1 MAHPYSSTSLYAG
14 TPSYAP
20 QQPYYLSFPSNGL
33 QQPINTPPGIP
44 QQLPPPQGQM
54 QTHPSYQ
61 QQPSP
66 ATNGP
71 RFDANSQIRPPAPP
85 FHPFPPTTTFNSD
98 FFKQFASAGFPP
110 PPPPNFPPV
119 PIPGAAYPQL
129 PGPVNTSASSPYP
142 QHLATGA
149 PGFGAG
155 FNPSEQLRQHA
166 GDQFMGLQP
175 GSRGGLDVQ
184 TETQAYGA
192 AMAVQSGISHTGHPA
207 LKTIDPDKD
216 QTVPSFG
223 SRSDVDMLFA
233 SAQKQAV
240 LGPPEQPMTASHKT
254 DANSTTDLNLAA
266 DGNVSP
272 YDPTRPA
279 AINDRAPGG
288 FTSSSKPPK
297 SANLKSVERTY
308 DNKSLVEL
316 RQLAK
321 GAVLS
326 LVPHKIL
333 FVDLVKEGVNAQ
345 ILQELYEE
353 LGLRIEVG
361 SSKPR
366 DESQAE
372 RYPLVD
378 DNVPPTASHMP
389 KVETQ
394 GHPPTE
400 AMAQAIPETSKV
412 APSSAPLVPS
422 MISEPIAPPAVLDVR
437 NQQSAPS
444 LSLERKDRIAQLLA
458 AKTGRPTPNPPP
470 AALSQREG
478 PRVAASVTASAELA
492 GVGAPSS
499 SPHTGPVQLP
509 ESVAPPQEAIG
520 AKPKAQTELVKQK
533 MEQLKREAQAKTGAG
548 APEIPSTEPT
558 ISNSDINADIS
569 RMIPQSGNA
578 MLSSSN
584 RPPSFGSQPTMPPS
598 LIPGL
603 FMTST
608 ESSGFDEAARP
619 MTEAS
624 TSSEGDGRQVNAA
637 VENEPSVGP
646 SNLHFPSSSTVPTK
660 RPPDSDS
667 AALDIPLLK
676 KPNMQQNLQYDSSL
690 LLPDN
695 EADYQSEGEIVEE
708 PESDAMALGSDSE
721 QDIQENY
728 IPPASMSSTATS
740 ILNRPMSVNQAPTTT
755 LRIASTGEPGK
766 DELYRA
772 KQSEIEALRR
782 KIADLEQRNKLKR
795 TRSQIESPSSSNPPT
810 PAVTREDQPLASSPL
825 PQTIDLPG
833 VARLSTQRQP
843 SGPSVIS
850 KLTPA
855 QLQEREAVLKQALLR
870 QRAQRQQVLQEGLP
884 DLNAKVKKTETRLED
899 SRKELV
905 QVRGQLQNM
914 RMEVDRLGLQEKR
927 LVEEIAQF
935 EEQLQEGRS
944 GQKRYSDEL
953 QQIKLEKLAEAQ
965 AAPSKEDSAVISTS
979 AQPTTSTVP
988 QSMSGLT
995 NGHLDN
1001 QDRNLPERQI
1011 SLGIPVES
1019 VSADIAAGEEVD
1031 IDMNGKNI
1039 DKSPSSHNIQSALQG
1054 GTEPVESLEALH
1066 PAHQLQADEME
1077 ISPEPEDYVET
1088 HEHLSATL
1096 ERTQTSD
1103 EAMDVDN
1110 DSSGSASMS
1119 GSDDEEEYEP
1129 ADADILQPMQQS
1141 EDESEEYDP
1150 ETAPVES
1157 VTPTTVPEDGAQD
1170 FQEPSEN
1177 ADASEP
1183 NTETGNS
1190 INGAPDVLGAT
1201 ESDTSF
1207 VEAEGAV
1214 NGVGAVSEVPANTND
1229 DLESS
1234 DQLADADTLVRPP
1247 PGSNRETEV
1256 VPFLDGN
1263 CPPPMHYVPYK
1274 TPLSAFKTYRFH
1286 SDYPETVK
1294 TGYRSLTYSNN
1305 IDPSR
1310 PLCPTELSGEACT
1323 NPKCE
1328 EQHFAQ
1334 LGLPDDKILVQM
1346 SSASDIK
1353 GKSARDEFHAGL
1365 KQVIAGL
1372 RAGEVKD
1379 FEKVAEALSMYRR
1392 KFFADREEKEG
1403 QEDDDTQQ
1411 QDKQEQKEAKEQ
1423 EVADS

>member
-1 MAHPYSSTSLYAG
+1 
-14 TPSYAP
+14 
-20 QQPYYLSFPSNGL
+20 
-33 QQPINTPPGIP
+33 
-44 QQLPPPQGQM
+44 M
-54 QTHPSYQ
+54 QTHPSYH

-149 PGFGAG
+149 PVFGAG
-155 FNPSEQLRQHA
+155 FNPSEQPRQHA

-184 TETQAYGA
+184 TDTQAYGA
-192 AMAVQSGISHTGHPA
+192 AMAVQSGISHTVHPP
-207 LKTIDPDKD
+207 LKTRDLDKD

-233 SAQKQAV
+233 SAQRQAV
-240 LGPPEQPMTASHKT
+240 LGPPEQPMTASQII
-254 DANSTTDLNLAA
+254 DANSTTDLDLAA

-297 SANLKSVERTY
+297 SANLKPVERTY

-333 FVDLVKEGVNAQ
+333 FVDLVKEGVNPQ

-361 SSKPR
+361 PSKPR

-372 RYPLVD
+372 RSHLVD
-378 DNVPPTASHMP
+378 GTVPPTASHMP

-394 GHPPTE
+394 EHPPTE

-412 APSSAPLVPS
+412 ALSSAPLVPS
-422 MISEPIAPPAVLDVR
+422 MISEAVAPPAVLDVR

-444 LSLERKDRIAQLLA
+444 PSLERKDRIAQLLA
-458 AKTGRPTPNPPP
+458 AKTGRPTPNPPS
-470 AALSQREG
+470 AALSQPEG
-478 PRVAASVTASAELA
+478 PRMAASATASAQLA

-499 SPHTGPVQLP
+499 SPQTGPVQLP
-509 ESVAPPQEAIG
+509 ESVAAPQEAIG
-520 AKPKAQTELVKQK
+520 TKPKAQTELVKQK

-548 APEIPSTEPT
+548 APEIPSAEPAT
-558 ISNSDINADIS
+558 SNSDTSADIS
-569 RMIPQSGNA
+569 RMIPHSGSA

-584 RPPSFGSQPTMPPS
+584 RPSSFASQPTMPPS

-619 MTEAS
+619 VKEAP
-624 TSSEGDGRQVNAA
+624 TSSEGGGRQVNAA
-637 VENEPSVGP
+637 VENEPPVGP
-646 SNLHFPSSSTVPTK
+646 QNLHFPSSSTVPTK
-660 RPPDSDS
+660 RPSDSDS
-667 AALDIPLLK
+667 AAIDIPLPK
-676 KPNMQQNLQYDSSL
+676 KPNTQQNLQYDSSL

-708 PESDAMALGSDSE
+708 RESDAMALGSDSE

-728 IPPASMSSTATS
+728 IPPASMSTTATS
-740 ILNRPMSVNQAPTTT
+740 IFNKPTSINQAPTTT
-755 LRIASTGEPGK
+755 LRTASANEPGK

-772 KQSEIEALRR
+772 KQTEIEALRR

-810 PAVTREDQPLASSPL
+810 PAVTREDQSLASSPL
-825 PQTIDLPG
+825 PHTIDLPG
-833 VARLSTQRQP
+833 VARPSTQRQP

-855 QLQEREAVLKQALLR
+855 QLQEREAVLKQTLLR

-899 SRKELV
+899 SRKELA

-914 RMEVDRLGLQEKR
+914 RIEVDRLGLQEKR

-965 AAPSKEDSAVISTS
+965 VAPTKEDSAVFSTS
-979 AQPTTSTVP
+979 TQPTTSTIP
-988 QSMSGLT
+988 QSLSGLT

-1001 QDRNLPERQI
+1001 QDRNLPERQS

-1019 VSADIAAGEEVD
+1019 VSANMTAGEEVD
-1031 IDMNGKNI
+1031 TDMDGKNI
-1039 DKSPSSHNIQSALQG
+1039 DESPNSLSIQSALQG
-1054 GTEPVESLEALH
+1054 ETEPVEPCEALH

-1088 HEHLSATL
+1088 HEHLPATL
-1096 ERTQTSD
+1096 EMTQTSD

-1119 GSDDEEEYEP
+1119 GSDDGEDEYEP
-1129 ADADILQPMQQS
+1129 ADADILRPMQQS

-1170 FQEPSEN
+1170 FHEPSEN

-1190 INGAPDVLGAT
+1190 IDGAPDVSGAT

-1207 VEAEGAV
+1207 VEAEAAV
-1214 NGVGAVSEVPANTND
+1214 NGVGAVSEVPANTKD
-1229 DLESS
+1229 DLESR

-1256 VPFLDGN
+1256 VAFLDGT
-1263 CPPPMHYVPYK
+1263 CPLPTHYVPYK

-1294 TGYRSLTYSNN
+1294 SGYRSLTYSNN

-1323 NPKCE
+1323 DPKCE

-1334 LGLPDDKILVQM
+1334 IGLPDDKILVQM

-1353 GKSARDEFHAGL
+1353 GKATRDEFHAGL

-1379 FEKVAEALSMYRR
+1379 FEKVAEALSTYRR
-1392 KFFADREEKEG
+1392 KFFAAREEKEG

-1411 QDKQEQKEAKEQ
+1411 QDRQEQKEAKVQ